1 MNKNVLAK
9 LSIIT
14 QEINFSLNLFRVT
27 PGGVARGN
35 ALERYHRMVFGE
47 VSLSKDLGEEVR
59 FVVAVSLQVARAS
72 LSSPPKSNKKS

>member
-47 VSLSKDLGEEVR
+47 VSLSKDLSEV
-59 FVVAVSLQVARAS
+59 LTC
-72 LSSPPKSNKKS
+72 LSSTSYPY

>member
-47 VSLSKDLGEEVR
+47 VSLSKDLCEEVR
-59 FVVAVSLQVARAS
+59 FVVAPIRGSQSR
-72 LSSPPKSNKKS
+72 

>member
-35 ALERYHRMVFGE
+35 ALERSCHMVLSGE
-47 VSLSKDLGEEVR
+47 LIRKDLGR
-59 FVVAVSLQVARAS
+59 G
-72 LSSPPKSNKKS
+72 PC